1 MDYAEY
7 RRQFFVDPPP
17 EPRFEIRGIGGV
29 SIFVADFATAL
40 AYYTEV
46 LGSPDYVEGDNT
58 RGWRLGNAWLTLF
71 PSTDGGPH
79 NADIQL
85 ELATCAEAER
95 LHEALI
101 AAGGTGQPPSDE
113 LMYIPMRFCS
123 ATDPFG
129 TQWVIYSPLHP

>member
-7 RRQFFVDPPP
+7 RRQFFVDPPR

-46 LGSPDYVEGDNT
+46 LGSPDYVEGDDT

-71 PSTDGGPH
+71 PSADGGPH

-85 ELATCAEAER
+85 VQPIDGCGLKTIPVAEALGDEVND
-95 LHEALI
+95 I
-101 AAGGTGQPPSDE
+101 AAQQLDHPVDAVGITGTHVHDLS
-113 LMYIPMRFCS
+113 
-123 ATDPFG
+123 
-129 TQWVIYSPLHP
+129 